1 MTVDHQETMFMFNL
15 RRRSF
20 TLGGASALAF
30 GANRALAQSQG
41 PIKIGLLTI
50 DSGPFATFAHLVE
63 SAAKAGVDI
72 LNAEGGALGRKFE
85 LVVQAHSGTPATA
98 LAAATKL
105 AQQGGV
111 SVIIG
116 QTLSSHSLALQ
127 PKLDALNVLHIDT
140 YAQANDLM
148 TTSCAPNYFRVNTP
162 DSVITAMMR
171 EYVKGTGAKTWN
183 MISADYAAGHSFT
196 KMFTEL
202 VQSMGGTVQ
211 QALFAPLGTSD
222 FGSHISQLA
231 KPADALVVT
240 LFMSDGQS
248 FAKQQ
253 KQFGLFDKYKAVIGN
268 GFATDFQLEAHG
280 DNVLNVVNGLSY
292 SPTLPGARNAT
303 FVKEFEQRT
312 KRKPFYTDADVM
324 AALEVFRAGVI
335 KANSTEVPA
344 IRKALEGLKINMIFG
359 EVEMRAA
366 DHHLVR
372 QHGMAQVVRAPDG
385 KSTAF
390 EMKYVKPGAE
400 LYPPPSATCKVQ

>member
-1 MTVDHQETMFMFNL
+1 MFNL
-15 RRRSF
+15 RRRN
-20 TLGGASALAF
+20 LIVNAVAAAALA
-30 GANRALAQSQG
+30 GAPAFAQTPG
-41 PIKIGLLTI
+41 PIKIGLLLI
-50 DSGPFATFAHLVE
+50 DSGPFATYASLVE
-63 SAAKAGVDI
+63 QAAKAGVDI

-85 LVVQAHSGTPATA
+85 LVTQAHSGTPATA

-105 AQQGGV
+105 AQQSGV
-111 SVIIG
+111 SVILG

-162 DSVITAMMR
+162 DSVITAMMK
-171 EYVKGTGAKTWN
+171 EYVAKSGAKTWN
-183 MISADYAAGHSFT
+183 LISADYAAGHSFT

-202 VQSMGGTVQ
+202 VQGMGGTVQ
-211 QALFAPLGTSD
+211 QALFAPLGTTD
-222 FGSHISQLA
+222 FGSQISQLA

-292 SPTLPGARNAT
+292 SPSLPGARNAM
-303 FVKEFEQRT
+303 FVKEFEQRV

-324 AALEVFRAGVI
+324 VGLETFRAGVI
-335 KANSTEVPA
+335 KANSSEVPA
-344 IRKALEGLKINMIFG
+344 IRKALEGLKINSIFG

-366 DHHLVR
+366 DHHLIR

-385 KSTAF
+385 KGTMF
-390 EMKYVKPGAE
+390 DMKYVKPGSE
-400 LYPPPSATCKVQ
+400 LYPPASATCKVQ